1 MDYCSAAIK
10 GEKITIISNRD
21 FWIESFWATSRYLWL
36 KAMKK
41 LTLEFLSCFV
51 GHNPDWTVTN
61 FNLNFTISGCHGY
74 SFDHLFFFSSFV
86 WSRCDIF
93 ESSSSENEIQDHLHH
108 LLFHYFLSLRCYNF
122 VMISAKQLH
131 YFRYQERISH
141 NAHFLFITEFQFFNS
156 ENVIDAVFSSTIII
170 NNVIK
175 HDPSSNKLLLDS
187 SEGKYWHSCFSILFF
202 SPFLRLHQQL
212 NKQEKVVV
220 LFFQFFI
227 NFQPSQFS
235 FTFHLVIYYRHHQI
249 FRHHYFFGFQYRRI
263 VEGFLLVFNAKFVN
277 DSLHLLCCS

>member
-1 MDYCSAAIK
+1 MNSYQLQFELHNK
-10 GEKITIISNRD
+10 R
-21 FWIESFWATSRYLWL
+21 
-36 KAMKK
+36 
-41 LTLEFLSCFV
+41 LSWVFV
-51 GHNPDWTVTN
+51 RSP
-61 FNLNFTISGCHGY
+61 F
-74 SFDHLFFFSSFV
+74 FFFSSFV

-108 LLFHYFLSLRCYNF
+108 LLFHYFLSSRCYNF

-170 NNVIK
+170 NNVIE

-202 SPFLRLHQQL
+202 FPFFAASPAV
-212 NKQEKVVV
+212 K
-220 LFFQFFI
+220 
-227 NFQPSQFS
+227 
-235 FTFHLVIYYRHHQI
+235 
-249 FRHHYFFGFQYRRI
+249 
-263 VEGFLLVFNAKFVN
+263 
-277 DSLHLLCCS
+277 